1 MDRRPARRF
10 GSTPAVLGDEKRFH
24 TAWTQIG
31 HELFVAEIDDD
42 TWLRA
47 PAGLLERA
55 KDTT

>member
-1 MDRRPARRF
+1 
-10 GSTPAVLGDEKRFH
+10 LGDEKRFH